1 MAGLG
6 GLPGRGSLLAAALA
20 VELVDELA
28 DGAKSA
34 ALPLIRHGLSLSY
47 GQIGLLAA
55 VPLIA
60 GSLLEL
66 PFGVMA
72 GQGRRRVRL
81 MLAGGLV
88 FVAALA
94 GTAAARS
101 FAVLLAAFVLF
112 YPAAGAFVGLAQSSL
127 MDADPARQVPSM
139 ARWNLAGSAGAV
151 CGPLLLAAV
160 LAGGGGWQAC
170 YLLLAGLAAAAW
182 LAMWR
187 ATRPPGWPVQ
197 AAPGG
202 PASGDRAGRATGS
215 AAGAD
220 DPAGDAGSAP
230 RGGPATT
237 TRPGGDGPG
246 APARAALSVLRRHPR
261 AVRWVLL
268 AEVANLLL
276 DVLTGF
282 TGLYF
287 TAVVHATA
295 AQAALAVAVRLGAG
309 LAGDALLVA
318 VSERA
323 SPQAVLRAC
332 AAAAGLLYPAF
343 LLVPGLAAKLA
354 VLAALSLAT
363 APWYPLLQAGLYE
376 SLPGHSG
383 LAVSLSS
390 AAALAG
396 GLGPLAV
403 GFAAEQ
409 AGLGWALAALAVV
422 PAVLLAALPR
432 RARAARRRP
441 EPGD

>member
-1 MAGLG
+1 
-6 GLPGRGSLLAAALA
+6 LPGSGSLLAAALA

-28 DGAKSA
+28 DGTKSA
-34 ALPLIRHGLSLSY
+34 ALPLIKHGLSLSY
-47 GQIGLLAA
+47 GQVGLLAA

-66 PFGVMA
+66 PFGVVA

-88 FVAALA
+88 FAAALA

-112 YPAAGAFVGLAQSSL
+112 YPASGAFAGLAQSSL
-127 MDADPARQVPSM
+127 MDASPDRQVPNM

-160 LAGGGGWQAC
+160 LAGGGSWRAG
-170 YLLLAGLAAAAW
+170 YLLLAGLSAAAW

-187 ATRPPGWPVQ
+187 AARPPGWPGQPGQ
-197 AAPGG
+197 AAPDG
-202 PASGDRAGRATGS
+202 PASGERAGRDT
-215 AAGAD
+215 
-220 DPAGDAGSAP
+220 
-230 RGGPATT
+230 GPA
-237 TRPGGDGPG
+237 
-246 APARAALSVLRRHPR
+246 APAAASWRAALGGLRRHPR

-323 SPQAVLRAC
+323 SPQAILRGC
-332 AAAAGLLYPAF
+332 AAAAMPLYPVF

-354 VLAALSLAT
+354 VLAVLSLVT
-363 APWYPLLQAGLYE
+363 APWYPLLQAALYE
-376 SLPGHSG
+376 SLPGDSG

-403 GFAAEQ
+403 GFAAGQ
-409 AGLGWALAALAVV
+409 AGLGRALAALAVV

-432 RARAARRRP
+432 RDRGARRGK
-441 EPGD
+441 PGE